1 MSKITRQIRS
11 LKAGISKRRI
21 DLSGEVKIL
30 LGRVGE
36 ADREIVASCNRLLES
51 LILEQA
57 EATAELIYRLKES
70 LQNGEDES
78 FPTTEEVFRAWWHRH
93 IQWPTH
99 RHRPDSYSLGSNS
112 WLQRVSCT
120 LAENALQDPSIKLAD
135 VIKSKEM
142 EIGDNHE
149 MEFVDQTEVA
159 YKAEQEIKHQLNNKG
174 WTIRIPKETI
184 NIGITREAHEL
195 RKSFVARA
203 TDAMD
208 QELQKLLSEMAEII
222 GDIKSEV
229 VIPHSVD
236 NPESF
241 LVRRMFGEK
250 VNTIALDVGPD
261 DQHRVQVDEITRSV
275 ALRFGL
281 LHRKYFLDDIKERV
295 RRFLANNPNSS

>member
-1 MSKITRQIRS
+1 MSKVIRQIRS
-11 LKAGISKRRI
+11 IKAGIPKKKI
-21 DLSGEVKIL
+21 DLSGEVKVL
-30 LGRVGE
+30 LGRVEE
-36 ADREIVASCNRLLES
+36 ADREIVASCNRFLES
-51 LILEQA
+51 LILEQID
-57 EATAELIYRLKES
+57 ATSELIYRLGES

-99 RHRPDSYSLGSNS
+99 RNRPDDYSLGSNS
-112 WLQRVSCT
+112 WLQRVGCT
-120 LAENALQDPSIKLAD
+120 LAENVLQDPSVRLAD
-135 VIKSKEM
+135 VVKSKKM

-149 MEFVDQTEVA
+149 MEFVDQTEVS
-159 YKAEQEIKHQLNNKG
+159 YEAEQEIKDHLNSKG

-184 NIGITREAHEL
+184 NIGITRESDEL

-203 TDAMD
+203 TDVMD
-208 QELQKLLSEMAEII
+208 QELQDLLSEIAEII
-222 GDIKSEV
+222 GDVKSEV

-250 VNTIALDVGPD
+250 VNTIALDIGSD

-275 ALRFGL
+275 GLRFGL
-281 LHRKYFLDDIKERV
+281 LYRKHFLDDVKEKV
-295 RRFLANNPNSS
+295 RRFLVNNLGNS